1 MFLELLNIK
10 SNIYLG
16 IFGDE
21 IDLPDNCWG
30 ENLVPQIKILPL
42 VDLAI
47 IHGGNNSLTES
58 LYFGKPLIVVP
69 VFADQN
75 DNAQRVHEKGFGIRL
90 DAFTLKKE
98 QLENAIDKL
107 ANDENLKIKL
117 ENISRR
123 IKKDNKSEKL
133 VELIENLVK

>member
-107 ANDENLKIKL
+107 TNDENLKINL

>member
-1 MFLELLNIK
+1 MNIK

-16 IFGDE
+16 IFGDQ

-30 ENLVPQIKILPL
+30 ENLVPQIRILPL

-58 LYFGKPLIVVP
+58 LYFGKPMIVMP

-90 DAFTLKKE
+90 DPFTLNKE
-98 QLENAIDKL
+98 QLEKAIDKL
-107 ANDENLKIKL
+107 VNDENLKIKL
-117 ENISRR
+117 ENVSRR
-123 IKKDNKSEKL
+123 MKKDIKSGKL